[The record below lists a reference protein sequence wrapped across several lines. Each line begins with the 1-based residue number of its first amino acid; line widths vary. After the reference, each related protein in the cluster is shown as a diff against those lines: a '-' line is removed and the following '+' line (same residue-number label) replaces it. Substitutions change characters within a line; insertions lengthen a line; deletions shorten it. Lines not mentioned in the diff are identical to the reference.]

1 MIVNRKERV
10 FMKKNYILEDLD
22 CANCAAKIEE
32 AVGKIEGVK
41 ECSVSFVTEKM
52 IVEIEEENEKE
63 IEKEIKKVVKKIEP
77 DTTLKEI

>member
-1 MIVNRKERV
+1 MR
-10 FMKKNYILEDLD
+10 KNYILEDLD

-52 IVEIEEENEKE
+52 IVEMEEEKEKE
-63 IEKEIKKVVKKIEP
+63 VEKEIKKVVKKIEP

>member
-1 MIVNRKERV
+1 
-10 FMKKNYILEDLD
+10 MKKNYILEDLD

-32 AVGKIEGVK
+32 GVRNIEGVV

-52 IVEIEEENEKE
+52 IVEIEDGKEKEVEKE
-63 IEKEIKKVVKKIEP
+63 IRKVVKKIEP

>member
-1 MIVNRKERV
+1 
-10 FMKKNYILEDLD
+10 MKKNYILEDLD
-22 CANCAAKIEE
+22 CANCAAKIEDG
-32 AVGKIEGVK
+32 VKNIEGVL